1 MAKVSYTIENPT
13 ERDLSEFVRKSRAA
27 FLSEADRQL
36 SIEMSKALEWLE
48 AGNKGT
54 YPISVT
60 ISIGSIEIQDNEPE
74 GENARASAQDV
85 ENGRIA

>member
-1 MAKVSYTIENPT
+1 MAKVSFTIENPT
-13 ERDLSEFVRKSRAA
+13 DRDLSEIARKSRAA
-27 FLSEADRQL
+27 FLSEADRQF

-60 ISIGSIEIQDNEPE
+60 ISIGSIEVSENETE
-74 GENARASAQDV
+74 CV
-85 ENGRIA
+85 ENERIA